1 MKIVQIQ
8 NSFCLLEFKYIFFL
22 ASTSSTI
29 SIIAVKLL
37 NAIMHTLHVTKK
49 NENQVG
55 IHNGA
60 CICDF
65 FLIRVGFQ
73 QINYVR
79 IELSI
84 R

>member
-49 NENQVG
+49 TKIKLEYTMELVFA
-55 IHNGA
+55 I
-60 CICDF
+60 F
-65 FLIRVGFQ
+65 F
-73 QINYVR
+73 
-79 IELSI
+79 
-84 R
+84 